1 VTVVKRPGLKAEHSV
16 FNAEVN
22 NVRRYSVSPVLLG
35 LAPD

>member
-1 VTVVKRPGLKAEHSV
+1 MTVVKLPGLEAEHSV

-22 NVRRYSVSPVLLG
+22 NVRRYTVSPVLLG